1 MTIDDKITD
10 EKLQF
15 DINSAAAK
23 ISILW
28 SGKIDKYERWRIIVN
43 NFIKPRKKDEKE
55 NNYSQIRNEPEKTLT
70 PESPA
75 TATTPPVILDPPPRR
90 LTQGK
95 IVKILPPQNLL

>member
-28 SGKIDKYERWRIIVN
+28 SGKIDKYERWRIIVTTTAKN
-43 NFIKPRKKDEKE
+43 STWSIIFLFREFGKALEKLTKTFDEHGKKQIE
-55 NNYSQIRNEPEKTLT
+55 NL
-70 PESPA
+70 
-75 TATTPPVILDPPPRR
+75 
-90 LTQGK
+90 
-95 IVKILPPQNLL
+95 